1 MFSPQGHC
9 TPSGHSGEWGAFQ
22 EVPVA
27 MSPTTLSL
35 FDGSAEIPHRGRK
48 HILRTQLQRQGRER
62 CRMKS
67 LQWPHHAGPALPSG
81 FLPRAGPFP
90 VVEPFFFCHISL
102 IMGKYFLNWAH
113 FKLYLK
119 HNIGEYNFHVHR
131 EEMSTRMH
139 PLGVNSMLPCPG
151 RAGDPRLNDP
161 LLDDGAHGVD

>member
-1 MFSPQGHC
+1 
-9 TPSGHSGEWGAFQ
+9 
-22 EVPVA
+22 
-27 MSPTTLSL
+27 
-35 FDGSAEIPHRGRK
+35 
-48 HILRTQLQRQGRER
+48 
-62 CRMKS
+62 
-67 LQWPHHAGPALPSG
+67 
-81 FLPRAGPFP
+81 
-90 VVEPFFFCHISL
+90 
-102 IMGKYFLNWAH
+102 MGKYFLNWAH